1 MRLIFQFFGSASLPY
16 LLKHFQ
22 FWRRT
27 REVFMIENQLPA
39 IKEMGSHREILSL
52 PIFQTFKPL
61 EIVKYATSWLFAKV
75 PREF

>member
-1 MRLIFQFFGSASLPY
+1 
-16 LLKHFQ
+16 
-22 FWRRT
+22 
-27 REVFMIENQLPA
+27 MIENQLPA